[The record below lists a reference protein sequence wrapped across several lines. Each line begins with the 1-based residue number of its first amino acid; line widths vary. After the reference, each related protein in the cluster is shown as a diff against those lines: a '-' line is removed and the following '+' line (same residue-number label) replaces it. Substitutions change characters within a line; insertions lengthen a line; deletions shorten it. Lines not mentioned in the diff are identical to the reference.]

1 MMPKTQG
8 IRLAVNEIALKLRDN
23 LTTEGEIIM
32 KKLVFIALVV
42 AVIISFLIT
51 TGSAGQAEDRSQG
64 QCSHH
69 GGLSKDAGVCN
80 DGSEVKDSSTKP
92 VTNPYPQA
100 DPDIKPKESADMK
113 AKGKACDKAIA
124 AFSSANRKVDA
135 FIDTGCCGAYCRGK
149 VDKKY
154 SAALAACKTAACT
167 AGKQKSIDAGY
178 AKCDAGDKKL
188 AVLRQLSDDAYKAN
202 KDICCQYDAG
212 WCSK

>member
-8 IRLAVNEIALKLRDN
+8 IRLAVNKIILNFQDN
-23 LTTEGEIIM
+23 LTMEGEIIM
-32 KKLVFIALVV
+32 KKTVFIALLA
-42 AVIISFLIT
+42 AVITSFLIT
-51 TGSAGQAEDRSQG
+51 NGSAGQTEERSQG

-100 DPDIKPKESADMK
+100 DPEVKPKESADMK

-135 FIDTGCCGAYCRGK
+135 FIDTGCCGSYCRGK

-154 SAALAACKTAACT
+154 SAALAACKTTSCT